1 MWDTAPNP
9 DDSPLTEQLRQ
20 SLAGAG
26 LKAPSLPD
34 VALQI
39 GMASREDDL
48 STPQLATIIGRDPA
62 TAIRVISVANM
73 VGVRGAGR
81 EVTTLPAA
89 VTRIGL
95 ESTRILARCT
105 AMEHLFV
112 AKRPH
117 LAELMR
123 RIWRHS
129 IETAAFTR
137 ALSEETGR
145 FDPDT
150 ALMLG
155 LMSQIGTLPVIAC
168 LDRRPDFDP
177 CSADQI
183 EDATFDL
190 QAGIGERVLREWDLP
205 APMITAVGQCWNMTR
220 DGDTATL
227 ADLATVAF
235 WHTCP
240 AGHRMRLRQPLE
252 TVTAFGRLGLPTTLV
267 QDEHPALWAAN
278 ARALLRLGG

>member
-1 MWDTAPNP
+1 MWDATPSLDNMTLTA
-9 DDSPLTEQLRQ
+9 QLRDRLQ
-20 SLAGAG
+20 GAG

-48 STPQLATIIGRDPA
+48 SANQLATIVGRDPA
-62 TAIRVISVANM
+62 TAIRVLSVANT

-95 ESTRILARCT
+95 ESTRVLARCT
-105 AMEHLFV
+105 AMEHMFV
-112 AKRPH
+112 AKRPQ
-117 LAELMR
+117 LADLMR

-129 IETAAFTR
+129 LEIAAFSR

-145 FDPDT
+145 FNPDT

-155 LMSQIGTLPVIAC
+155 LLSQIGTLPVIAC
-168 LDRRPDFDP
+168 LDRSTDIEPAASED
-177 CSADQI
+177 I
-183 EDATFDL
+183 EDSIFEL
-190 QAGIGERVLREWDLP
+190 QAEVAERVMQEWRLP
-205 APMITAVGQCWNMTR
+205 TPMITAVSQCWNMTR
-220 DGDTATL
+220 TGDTPAL

-240 AGHRMRLRQPLE
+240 PTHRLRLRHPLE
-252 TVTAFGRLGLPTTLV
+252 TVTAFTRLDLPTTLT
-267 QDEHPALWAAN
+267 QEEHPALWAAY
-278 ARALLRLGG
+278 ARALVRLGG